1 MNEKQVALANK
12 RTGLRKKR
20 RGDKFE
26 KNFINNKFVI
36 ISCVFK

>member
-1 MNEKQVALANK
+1 MNEKQVALAIK
-12 RTGLRKKR
+12 EQDYEKR